1 MAREFERSSRV
12 AGQLQRELSELIRRE
27 VKDPRVRLVTVTK
40 VDVTRDLSHA
50 KVLFS
55 VLGQDGPQPEVLAAL
70 QHAAG
75 YLRHLLGKM
84 LKMRSIPELHFA
96 QDDVLGRA
104 AHLTALINQ
113 ANRDKKGP
121 GETDS

>member
-50 KVLFS
+50 KVLIS
-55 VLGQDGPQPEVLAAL
+55 VLGEDGPQPEVLAAL

-75 YLRHLLGKM
+75 FLRHQLGKM

-96 QDDVLGRA
+96 QDEVLERA
-104 AHLTALINQ
+104 AQLTALINR
-113 ANRDKKGP
+113 ANSGKGP
-121 GETDS
+121 GEGDA

>member
-50 KVLFS
+50 KVMIS

-84 LKMRSIPELHFA
+84 LKMRSIPEFHFA
-96 QDDVLGRA
+96 QDDVLERA

>member
-12 AGQLQRELSELIRRE
+12 AGQLLRELSELIRRE
-27 VKDPRVRLVTVTK
+27 VKDPRVRNVTVTK

-50 KVLFS
+50 KVLIS
-55 VLGQDGPQPEVLAAL
+55 VLGEDGPQPEVLAAL

-75 YLRHLLGKM
+75 FLRRQLGRL

-96 QDDVLGRA
+96 QDDTLERA
-104 AHLTALINQ
+104 AHLTALINR
-113 ANRDKKGP
+113 ANRGKPDEG
-121 GETDS
+121 DA

>member
-50 KVLFS
+50 KVLIS
-55 VLGQDGPQPEVLAAL
+55 VLGEDGPQPEVLAAL

-96 QDDVLGRA
+96 QDEVLERA

-113 ANRDKKGP
+113 ANRDKGP
-121 GETDS
+121 GESDS

>member
-1 MAREFERSSRV
+1 MAREFQRSARV

-27 VKDPRVRLVTVTK
+27 VKDPRVSGVTVTK

-50 KVLFS
+50 KVFVS

-75 YLRHLLGKM
+75 YLRHLLGKL
-84 LKMRSIPELHFA
+84 LKIRSIPELHFV
-96 QDDVLGRA
+96 QDDLLERA
-104 AHLTALINQ
+104 AHLTALINR
-113 ANRDKKGP
+113 ANSKSS
-121 GETDS
+121 GEADS

>member
-50 KVLFS
+50 KVLIS
-55 VLGQDGPQPEVLAAL
+55 VLGEDGPQPEVLAAL

-84 LKMRSIPELHFA
+84 LKMRSIPELHFT
-96 QDDVLGRA
+96 QDDVLERA
-104 AHLTALINQ
+104 AHLTALINK
-113 ANRDKKGP
+113 ANRDKGP
-121 GETDS
+121 GETNS

>member
-27 VKDPRVRLVTVTK
+27 VKDPRVRHVTVTK

-50 KVLFS
+50 KVLIS
-55 VLGQDGPQPEVLAAL
+55 VLGEDGPQPEVLAAL

-75 YLRHLLGKM
+75 FLRHQLGKM
-84 LKMRSIPELHFA
+84 LKIRSIPELHFER
-96 QDDVLGRA
+96 DDVLERA
-104 AHLTALINQ
+104 AHLTALIHR
-113 ANRDKKGP
+113 ANSGKGP
-121 GETDS
+121 GGEDA